1 MNFDW
6 NDIPILL
13 ALARHGSMSAAGR
26 ALGVD
31 PSTMS
36 RRLVAAESALQ
47 TRLFIRDNAGYKPTD
62 AGEAFLAYG
71 ERILGD
77 VQSMLLETRN
87 EASAITGT
95 VRLTAI
101 DFLFSHWLVQH
112 MPQLSRT
119 YPNLQL
125 QLIPA
130 NRALSFTRR
139 EADFALRLA
148 RPQEDAALVMRK
160 VADIG
165 FAVYAATAF
174 AELPPQDWP
183 QQPWLAYGEELD
195 DTPEMQWLRNFAP
208 DAGYALR
215 ASSVTTLTHACETGL
230 GMALLPC
237 ILGERNGLV
246 RLTGPVV
253 AREIWLLSH
262 RDAGRIGRFQAVS
275 DWLRDI
281 FDQDAAR
288 FSGENLACRDI
299 GCAPF
304 EPTHR

>member
-47 TRLFIRDNAGYKPTD
+47 TRLFIRDNAGYKATD
-62 AGEAFLAYG
+62 AGTAFLGYA

-87 EASAITGT
+87 EASAISGS
-95 VRLTAI
+95 VRITAV

-112 MPQLSRT
+112 MPQLART

-148 RPQEDAALVMRK
+148 RPAEDAALVMRK

-165 FAVYAATAF
+165 FAIYAATPF
-174 AELPPQDWP
+174 AQVPPEQWP
-183 QQPWLAYGEELD
+183 QQPWLGYGEDLD
-195 DTPEMQWLRNFAP
+195 DTPEMCWLRRFVP
-208 DAGYALR
+208 DANFALR
-215 ASSVTTLTHACETGL
+215 ASSVTTLIHACESGL

-237 ILGERNGLV
+237 FLGEREGLV
-246 RLTGPVV
+246 RLSGAVV
-253 AREIWLLSH
+253 VREIWLLAH

-275 DWLRDI
+275 DWLREV
-281 FDQDAAR
+281 FDQDAAQL
-288 FSGENLACRDI
+288 SGEHLDGRALGAVEVNR
-299 GCAPF
+299 G
-304 EPTHR
+304 

>member
-13 ALARHGSMSAAGR
+13 ALARHGSLSAAGR
-26 ALGVD
+26 SLGVD

-36 RRLVAAESALQ
+36 RRLVAAEAALQ
-47 TRLFIRDNAGYKPTD
+47 TRLFIRDNSGYQPTD
-62 AGEAFLAYG
+62 AGLAFIDYG

-77 VQSMLLETRN
+77 VQSMLLEARS
-87 EASAITGT
+87 EASAISGSVSITS
-95 VRLTAI
+95 I

-148 RPQEDAALVMRK
+148 RPQDDAALVMRK

-174 AELPPQDWP
+174 SQLPPEDWP

-195 DTPEMQWLRNFAP
+195 ETPEMQWLRGFAP
-208 DAGYALR
+208 NASYALR

-246 RLTGPVV
+246 RLSGPVV

-262 RDAGRIGRFQAVS
+262 RDAGRIGRFQAVGN
-275 DWLRDI
+275 WLRDI
-281 FDQDAAR
+281 FEQDAAL
-288 FSGENLACRDI
+288 FSGANLVCRDLRMSSKAQ
-299 GCAPF
+299 G
-304 EPTHR
+304 

>member
-13 ALARHGSMSAAGR
+13 ALSRHGSMSAAGR

-36 RRLVAAESALQ
+36 RRLVAAEAALQ
-47 TRLFIRDNAGYKPTD
+47 TRLFIRDNSGYKATD
-62 AGEAFLAYG
+62 AGEAFLGHA

-77 VQSMLLETRN
+77 VQSMLLETRD
-87 EASAITGT
+87 EASAISGC
-95 VRLTAI
+95 VRITAV

-112 MPQLSRT
+112 MPHLART
-119 YPNLQL
+119 YPALQL

-130 NRALSFTRR
+130 NRSLSFTRR

-148 RPQEDAALVMRK
+148 RPAEDAALVMRK

-165 FAVYAATAF
+165 FAVYAATSF
-174 AELPPQDWP
+174 SRVPVELWP
-183 QQPWLAYGEELD
+183 QQAWLGYGEELD
-195 DTPEMQWLRNFAP
+195 DTPEMAWVRRFAP
-208 DAGYALR
+208 NAGFALR
-215 ASSVTTLTHACETGL
+215 ASSVTTLIHACQSGL

-237 ILGERNGLV
+237 ILGDREGLV
-246 RLTGPVV
+246 RLSGPVV
-253 AREIWLLSH
+253 VREIWLLSH

-275 DWLRDI
+275 DWLREV
-281 FDQDAAR
+281 FDQDATQL
-288 FSGENLACRDI
+288 SGEHLDARVLGPVEI
-299 GCAPF
+299 SRG
-304 EPTHR
+304 